1 MKLIK
6 SVLLMTV
13 LFGQVAN
20 AAVTTAADKVYTG
33 KGYPY
38 KNLIHKAEKVRIH
51 YVEDDS
57 NLATDSEKGN
67 YVNCQVEVNWADN
80 ERTTSQVRVAK
91 SEFDKEPLASCL
103 PRKLA
108 KQYLADIYAD

>member
-13 LFGQVAN
+13 LFGQVTN
-20 AAVTTAADKVYTG
+20 ASITTAADKVYTG

-38 KNLIHKAEKVRIH
+38 KNLIHKAEQVRIH

-57 NLATDSEKGN
+57 KLAANSEKGN
-67 YVNCQVEVNWADN
+67 YVNCRVEVNWGEN
-80 ERTTSQVRVAK
+80 ERQSSQVRVTK
-91 SEFDKEPLASCL
+91 SEFDAEPLASCL

-108 KQYLADIYAD
+108 KQYLADIHAE

>member
-20 AAVTTAADKVYTG
+20 ASMTTTTEKLSTN

-38 KNLIHKAEKVRIH
+38 KNLIHKAQQVRIH

-57 NLATDSEKGN
+57 QNDN
-67 YVNCQVEVNWADN
+67 YVNCRVEVNWADN
-80 ERTTSQVRVAK
+80 ERKTSQIRVTK
-91 SEFDKEPLASCL
+91 SEFEAEPLASCL